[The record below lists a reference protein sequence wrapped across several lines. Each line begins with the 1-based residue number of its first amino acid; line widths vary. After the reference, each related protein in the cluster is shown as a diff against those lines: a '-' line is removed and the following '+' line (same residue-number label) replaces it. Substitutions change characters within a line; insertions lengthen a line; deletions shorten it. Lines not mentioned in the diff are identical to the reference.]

1 MVLSLFYARIP
12 RMKTPTSLPKKFNIW
27 YNAGKEKFFA
37 LTKGRHVG
45 IVERIERMTKVIEMK
60 GKKYGRLKVVE
71 SAESKSGARRWL
83 CRCECGT
90 LTTVFG
96 YALRNGNTKSC
107 GCLKEEYNARR
118 RQATLERKPI
128 RKPRAIRRV
137 EYKGEML
144 TIVQASKASGII
156 EETLRRRVSNGIT
169 GKALF
174 HPPTYHRKAGKK
186 NDI

>member
-1 MVLSLFYARIP
+1 
-12 RMKTPTSLPKKFNIW
+12 
-27 YNAGKEKFFA
+27 
-37 LTKGRHVG
+37 
-45 IVERIERMTKVIEMK
+45 MTKVIEMK
-60 GKKYGRLKVVE
+60 GKVFGRLTVLE
-71 SAESKSGARRWL
+71 REESKSGYRRWL
-83 CRCECGT
+83 CKCECGT

-96 YALRNGNTKSC
+96 YALRNGNMKSC

-128 RKPRAIRRV
+128 RKPRAVRRI

-144 TIVQASKASGII
+144 TIVQASKASGIK
-156 EETLRRRVSNGIT
+156 ENTLRRRVSNGTT

-174 HPPTYHRKAGKK
+174 HPPTPRKAGKK